1 MIVNVEDVFADKP
14 RFSSLLYIGMAIAL
28 FVSVAYRKGAGD
40 VAGTPSLLV
49 MLACYLLTFG
59 YPVVV
64 YLQFVVRRKK
74 AVTLY
79 QQHLLE
85 LTELELRTLRAHP
98 KLSCFSMPYVDK
110 VGMDRFG

>member
-14 RFSSLLYIGMAIAL
+14 RFSSLLYIGM
-28 FVSVAYRKGAGD
+28 AYRKGAGD

-79 QQHLLE
+79 QQHLLG